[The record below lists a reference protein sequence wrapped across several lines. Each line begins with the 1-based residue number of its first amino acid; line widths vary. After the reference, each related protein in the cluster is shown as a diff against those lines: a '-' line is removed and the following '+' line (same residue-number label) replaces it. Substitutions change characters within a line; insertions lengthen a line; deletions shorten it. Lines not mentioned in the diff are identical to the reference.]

1 MKRRNILI
9 GSSVVALLSATAPL
23 AALAGQ
29 QLAAVVELAEDENII
44 GSPDSPITIVE
55 YASMTCPHCASFHK
69 DVYPQLKAAWID
81 TGKARMVFRHFP
93 LDALA
98 LRASALAECMEGD
111 QFFGFLNLLFATQ
124 PQWSHAPDPLGALQG
139 IAKQAGLDEEAS
151 NACLNDESVLR
162 AILLQR
168 QEAAEKFAINSTPS
182 FVVNGETLSGALGF
196 DRFDSHLQDLYE
208 DLT

>member
-1 MKRRNILI
+1 MNRRNILI
-9 GSSVVALLSATAPL
+9 GSGMVALLSTTAPL

-29 QLAAVVELAEDENII
+29 QLAAAVDLAEDENIV

-55 YASMTCPHCASFHK
+55 YASMTCPHCASFHR

-98 LRASALAECMEGD
+98 LRASALAECLEGD
-111 QFFGFLNLLFATQ
+111 QFFGFLDLLFATQ
-124 PQWSHAPDPLGALQG
+124 PQWSRAPDPLGALQG
-139 IAKQAGLDEEAS
+139 IAKQAGLNEEAS

>member
-9 GSSVVALLSATAPL
+9 GSGMAALLSATAPL
-23 AALAGQ
+23 AALAGR
-29 QLAAVVELAEDENII
+29 QLAAVVDVGEGENIV
-44 GSPDSPITIVE
+44 GSADSPITIVE
-55 YASMTCPHCASFHK
+55 YASMTCPHCASFHR

-98 LRASALAECMEGD
+98 LRASALAECLEGD
-111 QFFGFLNLLFATQ
+111 QFFGFLDLLFATQ
-124 PQWSHAPDPLGALQG
+124 QQWSHSPDPLGALQG
-139 IAKQAGLDEEAS
+139 IAKQAGLNEEAS

-168 QEAAEKFAINSTPS
+168 QEAAEKYAINSTPS

-196 DRFDSHLQDLYE
+196 ERFDGHLQDLYE